1 MATIKD
7 IAKAAGVS
15 AATVSRV
22 LNNDQTLSV
31 GVETKLRILEIAEQL
46 EYVTVRERKAAA
58 GMEPER
64 PCVAIVD
71 WYGDEALIEDP
82 YYLYLMT
89 TVEKALAAANC
100 NVCKIVSIHG
110 EYVPTVDAAP
120 DGMIAIGR
128 FSPEEVAKL
137 RAFTPN
143 IVFLDSAPEINSFD
157 SVLVDSASGTALALE
172 YLLGLGHRRVAFV
185 GGEVVG
191 DTRQHSSDDRLETY
205 ISLMS
210 ARGEYDPS
218 LVFQGKNLSF
228 TEGARMAQ
236 RILTE
241 CETLPTAIF
250 AANDSAATGVLS
262 VLASSGVKVPEH
274 ISLVGFND
282 LASVKHLSPPLTS
295 VRIPMSQ
302 IADTALS
309 LVRERMENPE
319 LYPRRVIVS
328 PRLKI
333 RDSCCPPRE

>member
-1 MATIKD
+1 
-7 IAKAAGVS
+7 
-15 AATVSRV
+15 
-22 LNNDQTLSV
+22 
-31 GVETKLRILEIAEQL
+31 
-46 EYVTVRERKAAA
+46 
-58 GMEPER
+58 
-64 PCVAIVD
+64 
-71 WYGDEALIEDP
+71 
-82 YYLYLMT
+82 
-89 TVEKALAAANC
+89 
-100 NVCKIVSIHG
+100 
-110 EYVPTVDAAP
+110 
-120 DGMIAIGR
+120 
-128 FSPEEVAKL
+128 
-137 RAFTPN
+137 
-143 IVFLDSAPEINSFD
+143 
-157 SVLVDSASGTALALE
+157 LALE
-172 YLLGLGHRRVAFV
+172 YLLGLGHRRIAFV

-205 ISLMS
+205 ISVMS

-333 RDSCCPPRE
+333 RESCCPPRE